1 MTPLPKAFCFFIF
14 FTTKI
19 NLKQIKMTVKQLKE
33 ILNEVD
39 ENLEVLVYDKE
50 DILHNIDELNV
61 GEVTFQGAC
70 DEQGNL
76 IPDSNDKKYDVKS
89 FMIQLK

>member
-1 MTPLPKAFCFFIF
+1 MI
-14 FTTKI
+14 
-19 NLKQIKMTVKQLKE
+19 VKQLKE

-39 ENLEVLVYDKE
+39 ENITVFVCDKNHEILEV
-50 DILHNIDELNV
+50 DELNV
-61 GEVTFQGAC
+61 GEVTFSGAC

-76 IPDSNDKKYDVKS
+76 IPDSINKKYDVKS

>member
-1 MTPLPKAFCFFIF
+1 MI
-14 FTTKI
+14 
-19 NLKQIKMTVKQLKE
+19 VKQLKE

-39 ENLEVLVYDKE
+39 ENITVFVCDKNHENLE
-50 DILHNIDELNV
+50 IDELNV
-61 GEVTFQGAC
+61 GEVIFSGAC

-76 IPDSNDKKYDVKS
+76 ISDGNDEKYDVKS

>member
-1 MTPLPKAFCFFIF
+1 
-14 FTTKI
+14 
-19 NLKQIKMTVKQLKE
+19 MTVKLLKE

-39 ENLEVLVYDKE
+39 ENILVFVCDKNHENLE
-50 DILHNIDELNV
+50 IDELNV
-61 GEVTFQGAC
+61 GEVTFSGAC

-76 IPDSNDKKYDVKS
+76 IPDGMDEKYDVKS

>member
-1 MTPLPKAFCFFIF
+1 
-14 FTTKI
+14 
-19 NLKQIKMTVKQLKE
+19 MTVKQLKE

-39 ENLEVLVYDKE
+39 ENITVFVCDKNHEILEV
-50 DILHNIDELNV
+50 DELNV
-61 GEVTFQGAC
+61 GKVIFSGAC

-76 IPDSNDKKYDVKS
+76 IPDGNNEKYDVKS